1 MGFVISEA
9 PARIASFSGKEQ
21 SVRKDNDDGA
31 ALPPRLVSFVLVLAM
46 DASNH
51 EQELAALF
59 PGIDFLIRAM
69 AAAEDDAVAQ
79 DCKRHRPLGDVT
91 VKLRDAQGVDVV
103 SLVGAKTKG
112 KPVARIAARAE
123 RVEVPVTIECSL
135 TDDQFVAVARHYLG
149 ADLTASIAS
158 SQIDIA
164 DVIDARAVSYD
175 DEEPTVPAKKTARRK
190 SKVAVS
196 LVGDES
202 EQN

>member
-1 MGFVISEA
+1 MGFSISEA

-21 SVRKDNDDGA
+21 NVRKENDDGA

-69 AAAEDDAVAQ
+69 AATEDDAVAQ

-91 VKLRDAQGVDVV
+91 VKLRDAQGVDVI

-123 RVEVPVTIECSL
+123 RVEVPVKIECSL
-135 TDDQFVAVARHYLG
+135 NDEQFIAIARHYP
-149 ADLTASIAS
+149 
-158 SQIDIA
+158 
-164 DVIDARAVSYD
+164 VSYTHLTL
-175 DEEPTVPAKKTARRK
+175 PTKRIV
-190 SKVAVS
+190 
-196 LVGDES
+196 
-202 EQN
+202 